1 MENNDLFR
9 KNAVERVT
17 SPEQLN
23 DYIHVTSPAIWMIL
37 AGIIVILAGVFV
49 WGVAGRL
56 ESYEVGAGVAYGGEL
71 TVYVSPQ
78 VRTKLKEGMKMS
90 VQEKEMKIELI
101 SGTTEQVPNDI
112 DPYILSTAGLENGEQ
127 AYVLKS
133 PTDLPDGV
141 YSVSI
146 QVESIRP
153 IEFVVH

>member
-1 MENNDLFR
+1 MQTEIYRIEDYRSGR
-9 KNAVERVT
+9 KLVFLDEGA
-17 SPEQLN
+17 
-23 DYIHVTSPAIWMIL
+23 PAFCL
-37 AGIIVILAGVFV
+37 Y
-49 WGVAGRL
+49 
-56 ESYEVGAGVAYGGEL
+56 SKEVKKFE
-71 TVYVSPQ
+71 
-78 VRTKLKEGMKMS
+78 LKEGMKMS

-146 QVESIRP
+146 QVESIQP